1 MSSRDANIIKILLGG
16 ILLLLLFSR
25 DTVLRSLHGGF
36 WIVLGLGALLVVGWL
51 AWVFGKAFFYDVPAE
66 YISDIRKEKAQG
78 GPWLAGA
85 VLRVG
90 LPFGMAWIAG
100 MMLHKWGWADIR
112 EYTEVAGQ
120 VWYVLMPTF
129 LVLYTWSGLKKH
141 YRSIPGAFAAGLKAF
156 FQRWGYVAISPVLA
170 PIGRIQEYK
179 AQRAAGTFRG
189 YRYATYDIVATFIVS
204 IALWIFAVIVPLII
218 AAITYHE
225 VFG

>member
-1 MSSRDANIIKILLGG
+1 LHREASSDGDCR
-16 ILLLLLFSR
+16 
-25 DTVLRSLHGGF
+25 
-36 WIVLGLGALLVVGWL
+36 
-51 AWVFGKAFFYDVPAE
+51 DVPAPFCMSATRE
-66 YISDIRKEKAQG
+66 EQPALLPRW
-78 GPWLAGA
+78 PRPRLAGA
-85 VLRVG
+85 VLGVG

-129 LVLYTWSGLKKH
+129 LVLYAWSGLRKH
-141 YRSIPGAFAAGLKAF
+141 YRTIPGAVAAGLKTL
-156 FQRWGYVAISPVLA
+156 FQRWGYVAVSPLLA
-170 PIGRIQEYK
+170 PIGRIQEFK

-189 YRYATYDIVATFIVS
+189 YGYAVFDVVVTIIVS
-204 IALWIFAVIVPLII
+204 LALWIFAVIVPLIF